1 MREHEHTPLYEV
13 QRWAGWAG
21 EALFDSIMVFEN
33 YPIAE
38 ALQQASPR
46 SPSFA
51 NVVNQEQTHYPLTL
65 AVEAGEQL
73 SLAVGYDLAHF
84 DRAAVE
90 QLLRHF
96 EHLLLA
102 LAGDGQALLGELP
115 LLDEAERQHL
125 LHDWNA
131 TGVDFA
137 DTCIHDLIERQVQAT
152 PDAPAL
158 VLGELQLSYAEL
170 DRQANR
176 LAHRLRESGV
186 GPDVLV
192 GISLERS
199 LEMVVGLLAILKAGG
214 AYVPL
219 DPAYPRERLDY
230 MVRDS
235 GIRLLLTQSSLLAEL
250 PLNERVRS
258 LVLDELID
266 WQDLSEAVPP
276 QVQLDGDNLA
286 YVIYTSGSTG
296 RPKGVEIR
304 HGALANHMLWMQG
317 ELKLSPHDRV
327 LQKTAFSFDA
337 SVWEFWLPL
346 LNGAQLV
353 LASPALSDDLSLLWG
368 EVAGQAIS
376 VLQLAPSVLQALLPE
391 VGEGQLASLRTL
403 AFGGE
408 ALSAALV
415 EQLREQWGGQVYN
428 LYGPTEATIDTS
440 SLLIEGPVDTAI
452 AAIGRPISNVRTY
465 VLDSNLQVCPVGS
478 AGELYVGGDSL
489 ARGYHQRPDLSAERF
504 VPDPFTPGARLYRT
518 GDLVRYRADGVIDYL
533 GRIDHQV
540 KIRGLRIEL
549 GEIEALLLRQPAVRE
564 AVVLPRESANGTQ
577 LVAWVVAGQGAMAG
591 DELAH
596 ELKALLGQDLPGF
609 MVPTQWLFLDQ
620 LPLTPNGKLDRK
632 ALPQPDIG
640 HAHAAYVAPQGE
652 LEQQLAAIW
661 AEVLKVDK
669 VGMSD
674 DFFELG
680 GHSLLA
686 TQIVSRVQKELGH
699 HVPLRAMFELNT
711 LQALVAYI
719 EGQQDKR
726 IDEAKVDRLSDLMA
740 ELEAL

>member
-1 MREHEHTPLYEV
+1 
-13 QRWAGWAG
+13 
-21 EALFDSIMVFEN
+21 MVFEN

-51 NVVNQEQTHYPLTL
+51 KVVNQEQTHYPLTL
-65 AVEAGEQL
+65 AVEAGEHL

-84 DRAAVE
+84 DRAAIE

-96 EHLLLA
+96 EHLLLT
-102 LAGDGQALLGELP
+102 LAADSQALLGELS
-115 LLDEAERQHL
+115 LLDESERQHL

-131 TGVDFA
+131 TATDYSEA
-137 DTCIHDLIERQVQAT
+137 CIHELIEQQVQAT
-152 PDAPAL
+152 PDAAAL
-158 VLGELQLSYAEL
+158 ILGELQLSYAEL

-176 LAHRLRESGV
+176 LAHRLRDLGV

-235 GIRLLLTQSSLLAEL
+235 GIRLLLTQSSLLADL
-250 PLNERVRS
+250 PINDGLTS
-258 LVLDELID
+258 LSLDELID
-266 WQDLSEAVPP
+266 WQDLAEAAPPSVP
-276 QVQLDGDNLA
+276 VNADNLA

-304 HGALANHMLWMQG
+304 HGALTNHMLWMQD
-317 ELKLSPHDRV
+317 ELQLLPSDRV

-353 LASPALSDDLSLLWG
+353 LASPALNDDLTLLWR

-376 VLQLAPSVLQALLPE
+376 ILQLAPSVLQALLPE
-391 VGEGQLASLRTL
+391 VRAGQLDSLRTL

-415 EQLREQWGGQVYN
+415 GQLREQWGGQVYN

-440 SLLIEGPVDTAI
+440 SLLIDGPLDTAI

-465 VLDSNLQVCPVGS
+465 VLDSNLQPCPVGS
-478 AGELYVGGDSL
+478 AGELYVGGGSL

-549 GEIEALLLRQPAVRE
+549 GEIEALLLRLPTVRE

-577 LVAWVVAGQGAMAG
+577 LVAWIVAEQGVVTG
-591 DELAH
+591 DELVH
-596 ELKALLGQDLPGF
+596 ELKGLLAHDLPGF
-609 MVPTQWLFLDQ
+609 MVPTQWLFLER
-620 LPLTPNGKLDRK
+620 LPLTPNGKLDRR

-652 LEQQLAAIW
+652 LEEQLAAIW
-661 AEVLKVDK
+661 AEVLKVDR

-711 LQALVAYI
+711 LQALAAYI

>member
-1 MREHEHTPLYEV
+1 
-13 QRWAGWAG
+13 
-21 EALFDSIMVFEN
+21 
-33 YPIAE
+33 
-38 ALQQASPR
+38 
-46 SPSFA
+46 
-51 NVVNQEQTHYPLTL
+51 
-65 AVEAGEQL
+65 
-73 SLAVGYDLAHF
+73 
-84 DRAAVE
+84 
-90 QLLRHF
+90 
-96 EHLLLA
+96 
-102 LAGDGQALLGELP
+102 
-115 LLDEAERQHL
+115 
-125 LHDWNA
+125 
-131 TGVDFA
+131 
-137 DTCIHDLIERQVQAT
+137 
-152 PDAPAL
+152 
-158 VLGELQLSYAEL
+158 
-170 DRQANR
+170 
-176 LAHRLRESGV
+176 
-186 GPDVLV
+186 
-192 GISLERS
+192 
-199 LEMVVGLLAILKAGG
+199 

-230 MVRDS
+230 MLRDS
-235 GIRLLLTQSSLLAEL
+235 GVRLLLTQSSLADQL
-250 PLNERVRS
+250 PVSEQVQTLS
-258 LVLDELID
+258 LDHLID
-266 WQDLSEAVPP
+266 WQDGSDVAPP
-276 QVQLDGDNLA
+276 QVRVQAENLA

-304 HGALANHMLWMQG
+304 HGALTNHMLWMQN
-317 ELKLSPHDRV
+317 ELQLTAQDRV

-353 LASPALSDDLSLLWG
+353 LASPALSDDLSLLWS
-368 EVAGQAIS
+368 EVAAHDINI
-376 VLQLAPSVLQALLPE
+376 LQLAPSVLQALLPE
-391 VGEGQLASLRTL
+391 VQAGQLDSLRTL
-403 AFGGE
+403 LFGGE
-408 ALSAALV
+408 ALSATLV
-415 EQLREQWGGQVYN
+415 EQLRQHWQGAVYN

-465 VLDSNLQVCPVGS
+465 VLDANLQVCPVGS

-489 ARGYHQRPDLSAERF
+489 ARGYHQRPDLTAERF

-549 GEIEALLLRQPAVRE
+549 GEIEAQILRHAAVRE
-564 AVVLPRESANGTQ
+564 AVVLAKDTANGTQ
-577 LVAWVVAGQGAMAG
+577 LVAYVVGGAS
-591 DELAH
+591 DELVA
-596 ELKALLGQDLPGF
+596 ELKALLGKDLPGF
-609 MVPTQWLFLDQ
+609 MVPTQWLFLEQ

-640 HAHAAYVAPQGE
+640 HAHAAYVAPQSE

-661 AEVLKVDK
+661 TDVLKVEK

-686 TQIVSRVQKELGH
+686 TQIVSRVQRELGH

-711 LQALVAYI
+711 LQALAQYI
-719 EGQQDKR
+719 DGQQDKHV
-726 IDEAKVDRLSDLMA
+726 DEAKVDRLSDLMA

>member
-1 MREHEHTPLYEV
+1 M
-13 QRWAGWAG
+13 
-21 EALFDSIMVFEN
+21 
-33 YPIAE
+33 
-38 ALQQASPR
+38 
-46 SPSFA
+46 
-51 NVVNQEQTHYPLTL
+51 
-65 AVEAGEQL
+65 
-73 SLAVGYDLAHF
+73 
-84 DRAAVE
+84 
-90 QLLRHF
+90 
-96 EHLLLA
+96 
-102 LAGDGQALLGELP
+102 
-115 LLDEAERQHL
+115 
-125 LHDWNA
+125 HDWNA
-131 TGVDFA
+131 TTVDWPQA
-137 DTCIHDLIERQVQAT
+137 CVHDLIEAQVQAT
-152 PDAPAL
+152 PEAPAL
-158 VLGELQLSYAEL
+158 ILGELQLSYAEL

-176 LAHRLRESGV
+176 LAHRLVALGV

-235 GIRLLLTQSSLLAEL
+235 GIRLLLTQSSLLGDL
-250 PLNERVRS
+250 PLNPGVQS

-266 WQDLSEAVPP
+266 WQDLAEAVPP
-276 QVQLDGDNLA
+276 QVHLGADNLA

-304 HGALANHMLWMQG
+304 HGALANHMFWMQG
-317 ELKLSPHDRV
+317 ELQLTPQDRV

-353 LASPALSDDLSLLWG
+353 LASPALSDDLSLLWS
-368 EVAGQAIS
+368 EVAEHAVS
-376 VLQLAPSVLQALLPE
+376 VLQLAPSVLQALLPG
-391 VGEGQLASLRTL
+391 VQPGQLDSLRTL

-415 EQLREQWGGQVYN
+415 QQLREQWSGQVYN

-440 SLLIEGPVDTAI
+440 SLRIDGPVDSVI
-452 AAIGRPISNVRTY
+452 AAIGRPIANVRTY
-465 VLDSNLQVCPVGS
+465 VLDSHLQVCPVGS
-478 AGELYVGGDSL
+478 AGELYVGGDAL
-489 ARGYHQRPDLSAERF
+489 ARGYHKRPDLTAERF

-564 AVVLPRESANGTQ
+564 AVVLPRDSASGTQ
-577 LVAWVVAGQGAMAG
+577 LVAWIVAGQGVAGG

-596 ELKALLGQDLPGF
+596 GLKASLAQDLPGF
-609 MVPTQWLFLDQ
+609 MVPTQWLFLEQ

-640 HAHAAYVAPQGE
+640 HAHAAYVAPASE
-652 LEQQLAAIW
+652 LERQLAAIW
-661 AEVLKVDK
+661 AEVLKVEK

-686 TQIVSRVQKELGH
+686 TQIVSRVQKELGC

-711 LQALVAYI
+711 LQALAGYI
-719 EGQQDKR
+719 VGQQDKR
-726 IDEAKVDRLSDLMA
+726 VDEAKVDRLSDLMA

>member
-1 MREHEHTPLYEV
+1 M
-13 QRWAGWAG
+13 A
-21 EALFDSIMVFEN
+21 
-33 YPIAE
+33 
-38 ALQQASPR
+38 
-46 SPSFA
+46 
-51 NVVNQEQTHYPLTL
+51 
-65 AVEAGEQL
+65 
-73 SLAVGYDLAHF
+73 
-84 DRAAVE
+84 
-90 QLLRHF
+90 
-96 EHLLLA
+96 
-102 LAGDGQALLGELP
+102 
-115 LLDEAERQHL
+115 
-125 LHDWNA
+125 
-131 TGVDFA
+131 FA
-137 DTCIHDLIERQVQAT
+137 DAPIHDLIEAQVQIT
-152 PDAPAL
+152 PEAVAL
-158 VLGELQLSYAEL
+158 ILGERQLSYAEL

-176 LAHRLRESGV
+176 LAHHLRELGV

-230 MVRDS
+230 MLRDS
-235 GIRLLLTQSSLLAEL
+235 GIRLLLTQSSLLAQL
-250 PLNERVRS
+250 PVSEQVRS
-258 LVLDELID
+258 LELDLLID
-266 WQDLSEAVPP
+266 WQDSTEVAPP
-276 QVQLDGDNLA
+276 QVHLHADNLA

-304 HGALANHMLWMQG
+304 HGALTNHMLWMQN
-317 ELKLSPHDRV
+317 ELALAPRDRV

-353 LASPALSDDLSLLWG
+353 LASPALSDDLTLLWS
-368 EVAGQAIS
+368 EVAEHHIS
-376 VLQLAPSVLQALLPE
+376 ILQLAPSVLQALLPD
-391 VGEGQLASLRTL
+391 VKGGQLDSLRTL

-408 ALSAALV
+408 GLSAALV
-415 EQLREQWGGQVYN
+415 EQLRQQWNGQVYN

-465 VLDSNLQVCPVGS
+465 VLDANLQVCPVGS

-489 ARGYHQRPDLSAERF
+489 ARGYHQRPDLTAERF

-549 GEIEALLLRQPAVRE
+549 GEIEAQILRHAAVRE
-564 AVVLPRESANGTQ
+564 AVVLAKETANGTQ
-577 LVAWVVAGQGAMAG
+577 LVAWVVGGQG
-591 DELAH
+591 DELVA

-609 MVPTQWLFLDQ
+609 MVPTQWLFLEQ

-640 HAHAAYVAPQGE
+640 HAHAAYVAPVTE
-652 LEQQLAAIW
+652 LERQLAAIW
-661 AEVLKVDK
+661 ADVLKVEK

-711 LQALVAYI
+711 LQALAQYI
-719 EGQQDKR
+719 DGQQDTR